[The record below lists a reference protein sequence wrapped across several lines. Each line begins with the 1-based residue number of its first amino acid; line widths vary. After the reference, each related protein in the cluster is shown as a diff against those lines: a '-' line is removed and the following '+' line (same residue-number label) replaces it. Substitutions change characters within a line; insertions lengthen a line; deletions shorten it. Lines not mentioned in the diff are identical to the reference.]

1 LEDQVLNTWSQHN
14 LILLFLVD
22 RIPGGGAAA
31 APLGSPGSSIA
42 EQFAHIDRVRRGW
55 LQYHATGKEP
65 QIAETRLPK
74 IAPGNP
80 PSLPILR
87 GQLKESGEQVRELL
101 ASSMRGDAEIRMF
114 GQSPVQWLG
123 YLIAHESHHR
133 GQIMLALKQCGLQLP
148 DAVAEDGLW
157 GKWIDG

>member
-1 LEDQVLNTWSQHN
+1 
-14 LILLFLVD
+14 
-22 RIPGGGAAA
+22 
-31 APLGSPGSSIA
+31 
-42 EQFAHIDRVRRGW
+42 
-55 LQYHATGKEP
+55 
-65 QIAETRLPK
+65 
-74 IAPGNP
+74 
-80 PSLPILR
+80 
-87 GQLKESGEQVRELL
+87 
-101 ASSMRGDAEIRMF
+101 MRGDAEIRMF